1 MHPTPRAAVIQDLSG
16 FGRCSMTVALP
27 VLSVLG
33 VQCCPLP
40 TAVLST
46 HTGFPGNTFCDLT
59 GQLAPAMTQ
68 WAELGLAF
76 DALYS
81 GFLGSAEQA
90 ALVRRFR
97 SQFHPDLVLV
107 DPVLGDHGKAYRTCT
122 PELCREMTALAEEAD
137 LITPNL
143 TEAALLLGL
152 APDARPRG
160 EGELSRW
167 AAKLSGE
174 GRRSVVITGVPGGP
188 GRIGA
193 YYWDRADHT
202 HGPLWAEETPQSY
215 PGTGDLFASVLLGKL
230 LRGAPL
236 LEAAAWAVAFAAACT
251 RCTWEAGTP
260 PLYGVELEAML
271 PQLIDNHRKKEEEKS

>member
-33 VQCCPLP
+33 VQCCPLT
-40 TAVLST
+40 TAVLSS
-46 HTGFPGNTFCDLT
+46 HTGFSGNTFCDLT
-59 GQLAPAMTQ
+59 GQLGPAMDQ
-68 WAELGLAF
+68 WAELGLSF

-81 GFLGSAEQA
+81 GFLASGEQAEQ
-90 ALVRRFR
+90 VRRFR
-97 SQFHPDLVLV
+97 CRFRPGLTLV
-107 DPVLGDHGKAYRTCT
+107 DPVMGDHGRRYRTCT
-122 PELCREMTALAEEAD
+122 PELCREVAALAEEAD

-152 APDARPRG
+152 APEARPRG
-160 EGELSRW
+160 KGELSRW
-167 AAKLSGE
+167 AAKLAGD
-174 GRRSVVITGVPGGP
+174 GRRSVVITGVSGGP
-188 GRIGA
+188 GRVGA
-193 YYWDRADHT
+193 YYWDRKDGT

-230 LRGAPL
+230 LRGAGL
-236 LEAAAWAVAFAAACT
+236 LEAAAWAVTFTAACARHT
-251 RCTWEAGTP
+251 LAAGTP

-271 PQLIDNHRKKEEEKS
+271 PQLMGSDPKKEEG

>member
-33 VQCCPLP
+33 VQCCPLT

-59 GQLAPAMTQ
+59 GQLAPAMEQ
-68 WAELGLAF
+68 WAELGLTF

-81 GFLGSAEQA
+81 GFLASAEQA
-90 ALVRRFR
+90 ALVRRFHDR
-97 SQFHPDLVLV
+97 FRPGLTLV
-107 DPVLGDHGKAYRTCT
+107 DPVMGDHGKAYRTCT
-122 PELCREMTALAEEAD
+122 PELCREMASLAEEAD

-152 APDARPRG
+152 APDARPRS

-167 AAKLSGE
+167 AAKLSGDC
-174 GRRSVVITGVPGGP
+174 RRSVVITGVSGSP
-188 GRIGA
+188 GRVGA
-193 YYWDRADHT
+193 YYWDRTDGT
-202 HGPLWAEETPQSY
+202 HGPIWAEETPQAY

-230 LRGAPL
+230 MKGKPL
-236 LEAAAWAVAFAAACT
+236 MEATAWAVTFVAACT
-251 RCTWEAGTP
+251 RYTWEAGTP

-271 PQLIDNHRKKEEEKS
+271 PHLVDHQSEKGE

>member
-1 MHPTPRAAVIQDLSG
+1 MRHTPRAAVIQDLSS
-16 FGRCSMTVALP
+16 FGRCSASVVLP

-33 VQCCPLP
+33 TQCCLLP

-46 HTGFPGNTFCDLT
+46 HTGFPGNTFHDLT
-59 GQLAPAMTQ
+59 DQLSPAMDQ
-68 WAELGLAF
+68 WAELGLTF

-97 SQFHPDLVLV
+97 TQFQPKLTLV
-107 DPVLGDHGKAYRTCT
+107 DPVMGDHGVVYRTCT
-122 PELCREMTALAEEAD
+122 PELCREMAVLAEEAD

-152 APDARPRG
+152 APDARPQD

-167 AAKLSGE
+167 ASMLSRE
-174 GRRSVVITGVPGGP
+174 NRRSVVITGVSGGP
-188 GRIGA
+188 GQIGA
-193 YYWDRADHT
+193 YFWDRADGS
-202 HGPLWAEETPQSY
+202 HGPIWAEETPQSY

-230 LRGAPL
+230 TQGASLP
-236 LEAAAWAVAFAAACT
+236 EAAAGAVSFVAACAQFT
-251 RCTWEAGTP
+251 YEAGTP
-260 PLYGVELEAML
+260 PLSGVELEAML
-271 PQLIDNHRKKEEEKS
+271 PQLLN